1 MHYINKLLTYN
12 FLKLVKGTE
21 EMVLIISAI
30 IIINIE
36 IKGRQKG
43 AFNFKFL
50 YFSLQKE
57 SPIHYQSQKQKTEF
71 YTGVFPSYLSKHI
84 KYQTKVIQT
93 LTHLETKQQKSKDKV
108 CSTCIFSIW
117 FLISMISHASTFK
130 NLEIMPALKINTRR
144 TV

>member
-1 MHYINKLLTYN
+1 MHYLNKLLTYN

-57 SPIHYQSQKQKTEF
+57 SPIHYQS
-71 YTGVFPSYLSKHI
+71 
-84 KYQTKVIQT
+84 
-93 LTHLETKQQKSKDKV
+93 
-108 CSTCIFSIW
+108 
-117 FLISMISHASTFK
+117 
-130 NLEIMPALKINTRR
+130 
-144 TV
+144 